1 MDERVQA
8 GEESDATD
16 EHAVILAASLADRA
30 LREGL
35 AVGLAVHGDQ
45 LAWLAPRG
53 GAGQRWEVLH
63 TLALAPRGTRPL
75 ADVLAGMQSMFAR
88 GSSLIIITPSRD
100 TDWIEALV
108 PIMQAGVVPTVLWL
122 DPSSFGAG
130 GGRGIIRQLLT
141 EVGVVHHTITPD
153 VLDRPEARPGG
164 GRRWGRS
171 LSGAR
176 RERTHPLG
184 GRAWRTVAA

>member
-1 MDERVQA
+1 MELLTELVFKRSSICDSL
-8 GEESDATD
+8 EE
-16 EHAVILAASLADRA
+16 IRKASH
-30 LREGL
+30 ESGL
-35 AVGLAVHGDQ
+35 VKMN
-45 LAWLAPRG
+45 
-53 GAGQRWEVLH
+53 ET
-63 TLALAPRGTRPL
+63 TLYIWPIEDLEAEIKPYENGKDLNP
-75 ADVLAGMQSMFAR
+75 
-88 GSSLIIITPSRD
+88 IN
-100 TDWIEALV
+100 DWKG
-108 PIMQAGVVPTVLWL
+108 PIY
-122 DPSSFGAG
+122 
-130 GGRGIIRQLLT
+130 GIIFHLPLFRQLLT